1 MVEKVLQLNKEKYIF
16 WTLASILLFSI
27 GFYFYCVRTT
37 IGNVV
42 VRQNLEKEASSLT
55 LKIGSEEFAYINQRN
70 AVTLELAYSLGF
82 KDSSNKIFVSRN
94 PDTKVAFISHQMLEY

>member
-1 MVEKVLQLNKEKYIF
+1 MVEKILQLNKEKYIF
-16 WTLASILLFSI
+16 WALALTFLFFI

-42 VRQNLEKEASSLT
+42 VRQNLEREASTLI
-55 LKIGSEEFAYINQRN
+55 LKIGSEEFSYINKRN
-70 AVTLELAYSLGF
+70 SITLELAYSLGF

-94 PDTKVAFISHQMLEY
+94 PDTKVAFLSH

>member
-42 VRQNLEKEASSLT
+42 VLQNLENEASQLT
-55 LKIGSEEFAYINQRN
+55 LTIGSEEFAYIAQRK
-70 AVTLELAYSLGF
+70 AVTLPLAYSLGF
-82 KDSSNKIFVSRN
+82 KDSRAKTFISRN
-94 PDTKVAFISHQMLEY
+94 ADTKMAFLSH